1 MQLGTQTASL
11 MNHLMSRST
20 NGAPEPEVGMG
31 ATILGWTDRH
41 AATVISW
48 DGKILRVQRDKATRI
63 DTLGMTDAQG
73 YEYERDPEGCVYDYK
88 RDRSGKWREVASD
101 LAEVLRDVLTYGL
114 RPEVVREAEKV
125 LARVEGR

>member
-11 MNHLMSRST
+11 MNHIMSRS
-20 NGAPEPEVGMG
+20 NCAPEPEVGMG

-48 DGKILRVQRDKATRI
+48 DGKILRVQRDKATRT
-63 DTLGMTDAQG
+63 DTLGMTDAQE

-88 RDRSGKWREVASD
+88 RDRSGKWREVAKND
-101 LAEVLRDVLTYGL
+101 RGRFVFIDAAGLILGKRD
-114 RPEVVREAEKV
+114 EHFDFSF
-125 LARVEGR
+125 